1 MSKVSVRCYGK
12 HLSFFL
18 REIVTFSKLNWFLET
33 ESCIR
38 GLEIGRVQVA
48 PVISETS

>member
-38 GLEIGRVQVA
+38 GLEMGRVQVA